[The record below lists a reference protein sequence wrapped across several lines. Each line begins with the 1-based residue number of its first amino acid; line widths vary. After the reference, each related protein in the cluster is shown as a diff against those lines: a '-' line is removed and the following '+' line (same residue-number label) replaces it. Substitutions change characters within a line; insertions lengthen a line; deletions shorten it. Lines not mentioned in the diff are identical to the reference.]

1 MAVQTNSAEDKHSGI
16 RRLIYDGAEI
26 AGGAA
31 ASALGFLA
39 GGPAG
44 AAVFGAIGAAAAVTL
59 RHIGEE
65 VSERLLAPR
74 EQVRVGGVLAIA
86 AGEIHQRLERGEALR
101 ADGFFEPKGASRS
114 DAEEVAESV
123 LLKSQREP
131 EEKKIPYMGHL
142 FAAVS
147 FDPQISAQLAHQI
160 IKTAEQLTY
169 RQLCILKLAVVKQS
183 FFLREGD
190 YRNLGGDFAKELYQV
205 LYECLDLSHRGL
217 INFGGEVV
225 FGPTDVKPGNMTVQ
239 GLGADIFNLMKL
251 ALIPELDLAPIAAQL
266 R

>member
-1 MAVQTNSAEDKHSGI
+1 MTVQTSSAEDKHSDI
-16 RRLIYDGAEI
+16 RRLINAGTEI
-26 AGGAA
+26 AGGAVGG
-31 ASALGFLA
+31 ALGFFA
-39 GGPAG
+39 GGPLD
-44 AAVFGAIGAAAAVTL
+44 AAVFGVLGAAAAVAL
-59 RHIGEE
+59 KHIGEE
-65 VSERLLAPR
+65 VSERLLSPR

-86 AGEIHQRLERGEALR
+86 AGEISQRLERGETLR

-142 FAAVS
+142 FAAVA

-169 RQLCILKLAVVKQS
+169 RQLCILKLAAVKQS
-183 FFLREGD
+183 FFLRERD
-190 YRNLGGDFAKELYQV
+190 YRNLGGGFTKELYQV

-217 INFGGEVV
+217 INFGGEVA
-225 FGPTDVKPGNMTVQ
+225 FGPTDVKPESMTVQ

-251 ALIPELDLAPIAAQL
+251 ALIPDSDLEPIADQL